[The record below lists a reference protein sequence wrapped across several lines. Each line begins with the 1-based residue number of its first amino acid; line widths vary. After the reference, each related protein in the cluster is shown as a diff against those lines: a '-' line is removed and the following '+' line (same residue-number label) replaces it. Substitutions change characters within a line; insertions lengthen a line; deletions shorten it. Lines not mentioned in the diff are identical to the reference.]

1 MIRWLLIIVTGLALL
16 FSACGKMGSGEK
28 IAVVNWDKALENHPQ
43 YASLQRLKDEYN
55 LLLDKRREQEI
66 IGKTQISGLA
76 KLHQLKRSSKQN
88 FLSADFMTRMAEKQ
102 AVEQEKLKQLSGQ
115 LADEV
120 DKELAEEEKKLESHY
135 QLRLFNL
142 RLKLD
147 TVRMMPE
154 ARKQLEAELK
164 EVQAARDRD
173 RMILMQHK
181 IGLVNQRMEPHLA
194 AMRQRMDAYAKQL
207 QMQMME
213 SMRQSAEKDN
223 SALQKA
229 PTALKD
235 LLGTVDQE
243 LDQRQQEIE
252 TLETSLKKDMESIVA
267 KLAKQRGYTVI
278 FHKYRTN
285 VSADDIT
292 GDVIAG
298 VKSLAVRKKAAEALS
313 KKVPAET
320 RPEQENKK

>member
-1 MIRWLLIIVTGLALL
+1 MIRWLLIVVTGLALL

-43 YASLQRLKDEYN
+43 YAGLQRLKDEYN

-66 IGKTQISGLA
+66 IGKTKISGLA

-213 SMRQSAEKDN
+213 SMRQSAEKDT

-313 KKVPAET
+313 KKVPAKT

>member
-1 MIRWLLIIVTGLALL
+1 MIRWLLIVVTGLALL

-102 AVEQEKLKQLSGQ
+102 AVEQKKLKQLSGQ

-181 IGLVNQRMEPHLA
+181 IGLVNQRM
-194 AMRQRMDAYAKQL
+194 DAYAKQL

-213 SMRQSAEKDN
+213 SMRQSAEKDT

>member
-1 MIRWLLIIVTGLALL
+1 MIRWLLIVVTGLALL

-43 YASLQRLKDEYN
+43 YAGLQRLKDEYN

-102 AVEQEKLKQLSGQ
+102 AVEQKKLKQLSGQ

-213 SMRQSAEKDN
+213 SMRQSAEKDT

>member
-1 MIRWLLIIVTGLALL
+1 
-16 FSACGKMGSGEK
+16 
-28 IAVVNWDKALENHPQ
+28 
-43 YASLQRLKDEYN
+43 
-55 LLLDKRREQEI
+55 
-66 IGKTQISGLA
+66 
-76 KLHQLKRSSKQN
+76 
-88 FLSADFMTRMAEKQ
+88 
-102 AVEQEKLKQLSGQ
+102 
-115 LADEV
+115 
-120 DKELAEEEKKLESHY
+120 
-135 QLRLFNL
+135 
-142 RLKLD
+142 
-147 TVRMMPE
+147 MMPE

>member
-1 MIRWLLIIVTGLALL
+1 MIRWLLIVVTGLALL

-43 YASLQRLKDEYN
+43 YAGLQRLKDEYN

-66 IGKTQISGLA
+66 IGKTQINGLA

-154 ARKQLEAELK
+154 ARKQREAELK

-213 SMRQSAEKDN
+213 SMRQSAEKDT

>member
-1 MIRWLLIIVTGLALL
+1 MIRWLLIVLTGLALL

-102 AVEQEKLKQLSGQ
+102 AVEQ
-115 LADEV
+115 
-120 DKELAEEEKKLESHY
+120 DK
-135 QLRLFNL
+135 
-142 RLKLD
+142 LKLD

-154 ARKQLEAELK
+154 TRKQVEAELK

-213 SMRQSAEKDN
+213 SMRQSTEKDT

-267 KLAKQRGYTVI
+267 KLAKERGYTVI

>member
-1 MIRWLLIIVTGLALL
+1 MR
-16 FSACGKMGSGEK
+16 
-28 IAVVNWDKALENHPQ
+28 
-43 YASLQRLKDEYN
+43 DEYN

-102 AVEQEKLKQLSGQ
+102 AVEQDKLKQLSGQ

-120 DKELAEEEKKLESHY
+120 DKELAEEEKKLESNY

>member
-1 MIRWLLIIVTGLALL
+1 MIRWLLIVLTGLALL

-43 YASLQRLKDEYN
+43 YAGLQRLKDEYN

-66 IGKTQISGLA
+66 IGKTQISGLS

-102 AVEQEKLKQLSGQ
+102 AVEQDKLKQLSGQ

-154 ARKQLEAELK
+154 TRKQVEAELK

-213 SMRQSAEKDN
+213 SMRQSAEKDS

-229 PTALKD
+229 PTALKE

-267 KLAKQRGYTVI
+267 KLAKERGYTVI

>member
-1 MIRWLLIIVTGLALL
+1 
-16 FSACGKMGSGEK
+16 
-28 IAVVNWDKALENHPQ
+28 
-43 YASLQRLKDEYN
+43 LKDEYN

-76 KLHQLKRSSKQN
+76 KLHQLKRSSKHN
-88 FLSADFMTRMAEKQ
+88 FLSADSMTRMAEKQ
-102 AVEQEKLKQLSGQ
+102 AVEQDKLKQLSGQ

-120 DKELAEEEKKLESHY
+120 DKELAEEEKKLESNY

-154 ARKQLEAELK
+154 TRKQVEAELK

-213 SMRQSAEKDN
+213 SMRQSAEKDT
-223 SALQKA
+223 STLQKA
-229 PTALKD
+229 PTALKE

>member
-1 MIRWLLIIVTGLALL
+1 M
-16 FSACGKMGSGEK
+16 
-28 IAVVNWDKALENHPQ
+28 ENHPQ

-213 SMRQSAEKDN
+213 SMRQSAEKDT

>member
-1 MIRWLLIIVTGLALL
+1 MIRWLLIVVTGLALL

-28 IAVVNWDKALENHPQ
+28 IAVVNWDKALENQPQ
-43 YASLQRLKDEYN
+43 YASVQRLKDEYN

-102 AVEQEKLKQLSGQ
+102 AVEQKKLKQLSGQ

-213 SMRQSAEKDN
+213 SMRQSAEKDT

>member
-1 MIRWLLIIVTGLALL
+1 MIRWLLIVVTGLALL

-43 YASLQRLKDEYN
+43 YAGLQRLKDEYN

-66 IGKTQISGLA
+66 IGKTQINGLA
-76 KLHQLKRSSKQN
+76 KRHQLKRSSKQN

-213 SMRQSAEKDN
+213 SMRQSAEKDT

-298 VKSLAVRKKAAEALS
+298 VKSLAVRKKAADALS